1 MSDGT
6 YGLTLPADLWLQVLQ
21 RASQCMYVILKHFHI
36 GRLSAIGDAQ
46 EAFAN
51 KHPAAVLKTVAG
63 EVTEVQKLMKRV
75 SEFFSFHIATAY
87 EMVFV
92 HDRMIIYCECPI
104 MGVEE
109 KKSFFIST
117 Q

>member
-21 RASQCMYVILKHFHI
+21 RASQCMYVILRHFRI

-46 EAFAN
+46 EASAD

-75 SEFFSFHIATAY
+75 NRFYHVHITTG
-87 EMVFV
+87 
-92 HDRMIIYCECPI
+92 H
-104 MGVEE
+104 
-109 KKSFFIST
+109 
-117 Q
+117 